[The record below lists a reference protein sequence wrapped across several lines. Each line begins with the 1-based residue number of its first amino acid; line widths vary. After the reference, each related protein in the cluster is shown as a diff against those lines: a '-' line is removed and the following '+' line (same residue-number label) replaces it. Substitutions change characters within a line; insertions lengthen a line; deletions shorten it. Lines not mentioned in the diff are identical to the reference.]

1 MHAKVLLVTLVML
14 GSMFAQAPGIH
25 TSREGK
31 ALALPKGDDM
41 FHFVIYGDRTGGPA
55 EGIKILEEA
64 VVDTNLLDPDLVMT
78 VGDLING
85 YNEEPQWMEQMRE
98 FHEVMGNLKVPWFPV
113 AGNHDVFWRGKN
125 KEDRP
130 PLEHEGNY
138 EKHFGPL
145 WYWFEHKERGFL
157 VLYTDET
164 GNPDKPK
171 SFQDPEQMQM
181 SSEQLAWLDKSLE
194 EMKGLKQV
202 LVFLHHPR
210 WLANY
215 KESNWPEVHQRLAKA
230 GNVRAVFAGHIHR
243 LNYAGIKDG
252 IEYMALATTGGSMPG
267 HMPDI
272 GYVHHYN
279 LVTVRDE
286 GITTAI
292 LPVGSVMDPK
302 LFTKERLGE
311 LDSLRNLAVASAY
324 GPLRIDEQ
332 GSINTEYAARCT
344 NPTSQPIEIT
354 LFAEPGQSPWRIS
367 PSHRHVTLEP
377 KETQTISFRVLRAE
391 GALDEHFKLPHLD
404 LGIDYL
410 EQKGARVSLPSRR
423 FEIPAT
429 LSSALSEDLFAA
441 DGNHVL
447 EVNGK
452 GAVRVDSRSLS
463 LPGDSAFTLEAW
475 IQVDKELNQKGVM
488 AKTESSDF
496 GFYLH
501 NGQLQFD
508 VHVGGDYQ
516 SVQTP
521 EKFPIGSWHH
531 VAGIHDQNEVRLYVD
546 GKLVGK
552 RAAVG
557 PRKVNEHPFY
567 VGADPDRSGK
577 PSRFFAGKIDEV
589 RVSTVARYSGEG
601 HELRLRHEP
610 DNETILLLH
619 FDKALGVFQPDQSSR
634 AAHGVA
640 VGEGARLIEEKQP
653 ALDTD

>member
-1 MHAKVLLVTLVML
+1 MILL
-14 GSMFAQAPGIH
+14 GSLLAQTPGIH
-25 TSREGK
+25 TSRDGK
-31 ALALPKGDDM
+31 ALVLPKGDDM

-55 EGIKILEEA
+55 EGIKILEDA

-78 VGDLING
+78 VGDLIDG

-98 FHEVMGNLKVPWFPV
+98 FHQVMSKLKVPWFPV

-125 KEDRP
+125 KDDRP

-145 WYWFEHKERGFL
+145 WYWFEHKDCGFL

-164 GNPDKPK
+164 GNPNKPK

-181 SSEQLAWLDKSLE
+181 SDEQLAWLDKSLG
-194 EMKGLKQV
+194 EMKALKQV
-202 LVFLHHPR
+202 FVFLHHPR

-215 KESNWPEVHQRLAKA
+215 RESNWPEVHQRLAEA

-252 IEYMALATTGGSMPG
+252 IEYMALATTGGGMPG

-279 LVTVRDE
+279 LVTVRDT

-302 LFTKERLGE
+302 QFTKERLGE

-344 NPTSQPIEIT
+344 NPTTQPIELT

-367 PSHRHVTLEP
+367 PSHRHVTLGP
-377 KETQTISFRVLRAE
+377 KETQTVSFRVLRAE
-391 GALDEHFKLPHLD
+391 GTLDEHFKLPHLD
-404 LGIDYL
+404 LDIDYL
-410 EQKGARVSLPSRR
+410 ERQGARVTLPSRR

-429 LSSALSEDLFAA
+429 LSSALSEDLFAV
-441 DGNHVL
+441 DENQVL
-447 EVNGK
+447 AVGGK
-452 GAVRVDSRSLS
+452 GAIRVDSRSLS
-463 LPGDSAFTLEAW
+463 LSADSAFTLEAW
-475 IQVDKELNQKGVM
+475 IYVSEEFTQNAVM

-496 GFYLH
+496 GFYMH

-516 SVQTP
+516 SVQTQ
-521 EKFPIGSWHH
+521 EKLPIGSWHH
-531 VAGIHDQNEVRLYVD
+531 VAGIHDQREVRLYVD
-546 GKLVGK
+546 GKLVGT

-557 PRKVNEHPFY
+557 RRKVNEHPFY
-567 VGADPDRSGK
+567 IGADPDRRGA
-577 PSRFFAGKIDEV
+577 PNRFFSGKIDEV
-589 RVSTVARYSGEG
+589 RVSKVARYTGDG
-601 HELRLRHEP
+601 YDMPLRHEA
-610 DNETILLLH
+610 DNDTILLLH
-619 FDKALGVFQPDQSSR
+619 MDKTLGVFHPDQSARS
-634 AAHGVA
+634 AHGVA
-640 VGEGARLIEEKQP
+640 VGEGARLMPEKQP